1 VVTAFKGVV
10 SIGGFTGA
18 EGTPA
23 LGFVVG
29 SFAFAPRPIEFL
41 FLVHPS
47 VTLKKGM
54 SEAVLYVIS
63 FDRVITGSRFFLFV
77 LLCLLLDPFTK
88 TKVYFQTATQMSYPT
103 SVVSVIVL
111 GCTVMPDGSPSDWLT
126 DRLLAALQLV
136 TFHQRFP
143 STTTTTIVDAPPSRV
158 VLEIICSGAAVR
170 SAITEASCMH
180 SWLKTELCRVEGL
193 FRGGRTAADAF
204 TPTGKGESL
213 SEDESSHMYEWVGG
227 TGSRV
232 DVCIVEESQAMDTAE
247 NLMYSLQ
254 YLNHFPS
261 QVTNEE
267 TSSSTLQS
275 RSKRSSLWLITSD
288 FHLVRGATL
297 CRNEI
302 AYALNAPSHFVLEN
316 KRVHSVKD
324 NSENA
329 FLDPGLLAAL
339 QRGAASFDLMD
350 VVLCDKHG
358 GVVVHCLAAPTASL
372 SGEHLAAR
380 RAREMMLL
388 PHDIA
393 RQRVRQ
399 GNAVTCTAHHDH
411 PIALIQGV

>member
-23 LGFVVG
+23 LGFVVS

-41 FLVHPS
+41 FLVNPS

-54 SEAVLYVIS
+54 SEAVLYVLF
-63 FDRVITGSRFFLFV
+63 FDRVITGSRFVLFV

-204 TPTGKGESL
+204 TPTGRGE
-213 SEDESSHMYEWVGG
+213 SHMYEWVGG

-232 DVCIVEESQAMDTAE
+232 DVCIVEESQAIDTAE

-254 YLNHFPS
+254 YLNHSPS

-275 RSKRSSLWLITSD
+275 RSKRSALWLITSD

-316 KRVHSVKD
+316 NRVLSVRD

-350 VVLCDKHG
+350 VASCDKHG
-358 GVVVHCLAAPTASL
+358 GVVVHCLAAPTPSL

-380 RAREMMLL
+380 RAREVMLL

-399 GNAVTCTAHHDH
+399 GNTVTCTALCDD
-411 PIALIQGV
+411 PIAMTQGV